1 MSKLSNFLHLKIY
14 RKTFLLYLIIVL
26 CFVTIMVFVF
36 YSSMQSSSMES
47 YTREADVAFSQVE
60 RQLDSVTDS
69 IDHFFTHLYATASL
83 RDDFFHFF
91 GATPAEYAQR
101 RLNTAYP
108 LYETYLTSCNN
119 LISESGYCIRHIIY
133 YSTSNIIDMEYSA
146 SGYSRYQIIDLD
158 TAEALCKPF
167 I

>member
-60 RQLDSVTDS
+60 REAV
-69 IDHFFTHLYATASL
+69 H
-83 RDDFFHFF
+83 
-91 GATPAEYAQR
+91 G
-101 RLNTAYP
+101 
-108 LYETYLTSCNN
+108 SCFLGGN
-119 LISESGYCIRHIIY
+119 
-133 YSTSNIIDMEYSA
+133 A
-146 SGYSRYQIIDLD
+146 V
-158 TAEALCKPF
+158 
-167 I
+167 